1 MKRLIWMGLLLL
13 TVLSLCLFVGCDEE
27 EGEQTD
33 GEETVED
40 AQAEGEE
47 GEGEGEEGG
56 EGEGDGPALEYEFE
70 VAELEPIYAMIE
82 MHSGSYDGFA
92 LALEEMTAAL
102 ADAGIEAVGPPF
114 GVYYSDPAAVP
125 EDELQWLLGIPVAE
139 GTAALEGYEADE
151 LEGGTVVKT
160 TLAGELDFENL
171 TVYDELYAY
180 VAANG
185 YVPAGPMVEVY
196 RWGPELEPDEYETDF
211 MVFVEEAGAVSP
223 PPGS

>member
-1 MKRLIWMGLLLL
+1 MKRLLILAVLL
-13 TVLSLCLFVGCDEE
+13 TAALSLCLFVGCDEE
-27 EGEQTD
+27 EDDQTD
-33 GEETVED
+33 GGETVED
-40 AQAEGEE
+40 AQTEGEE
-47 GEGEGEEGG
+47 GESEG

-92 LALEEMTAAL
+92 LTLEELTAAL

-171 TVYDELYAY
+171 SVYDELYAF

-185 YVPAGPMVEVY
+185 YVPAGPLVEVY